1 MKALSLK
8 GAWWWWALLHAGKPV
23 ENRDWYSGFR
33 GRCVIHIS
41 KNASKTEYGEFLAL
55 HRELANRDPQLPDVV
70 PGYTELS
77 RLNGKL
83 VGIVNIVACVDHH
96 DSPWFFGK
104 HAFVWK
110 LVEVFPRPIPCTGA
124 LGFWNVPEV
133 LVTQIN
139 QPQPVTKPKGT
150 QLDFQF

>member
-55 HRELANRDPQLPDVV
+55 HRELANRDPQIKSVFLTVY
-70 PGYTELS
+70 G
-77 RLNGKL
+77 
-83 VGIVNIVACVDHH
+83 
-96 DSPWFFGK
+96 DS
-104 HAFVWK
+104 V
-110 LVEVFPRPIPCTGA
+110 R
-124 LGFWNVPEV
+124 
-133 LVTQIN
+133 
-139 QPQPVTKPKGT
+139 
-150 QLDFQF
+150 